1 MPHEASPGRSWNRR
15 EFLSASAGTAL
26 SLPLGE
32 ASNGAPAD
40 EMPPQQATGV
50 KIGEVSE
57 NSAII
62 WARRTAKPF
71 RNNDG
76 IVFPQRKKN
85 QPRHDITMPVAEIEG
100 ACPGAAGK
108 IRVSYTAMPEGTDRR
123 TTDWAVVT
131 AQSDFTHHFPLSDLK
146 ANTEYRFTVETMNAD
161 GVVDPGKRQGRFRTA
176 PTREMPSDLRFCV
189 MTCQGYPDRDHADGH
204 HIYPSMLALD
214 PAFVTMTGDVVYY
227 DNDEP
232 EAKTP
237 ELARLHWE
245 RMFSLPRQV
254 KLLSNT
260 ASYWLKDDHDTL
272 DNDSWPGERFG
283 RLTFA
288 EGQQIFRE
296 QTPMSGPGYRT
307 FRWGRD
313 LQIWL
318 TDGRDHRSPNTMEDG
333 PEKTIWGAEQKAW
346 FKKTVAESDATWK
359 VLISPTPF
367 VGPDRMNKN
376 DNHSNAGFA
385 HEGNEIREWIKANV
399 PENFFVCCGD
409 RHWQYHSVHPTTGV
423 QEFSVGAASDAH
435 AGGTPGENPEY
446 HKFHRV
452 KGGFLSVTLKPA
464 GQASELLFEH
474 RDVFGKVVYEWKTR
488 RAI

>member
-1 MPHEASPGRSWNRR
+1 MSHESSARLAWSRR
-15 EFLSASAGTAL
+15 QFLSASAGTAL
-26 SLPLGE
+26 SFPLGE
-32 ASNGAPAD
+32 ATHAVAAESALPH
-40 EMPPQQATGV
+40 QATGTKV
-50 KIGEVSE
+50 GEVTDT
-57 NSAII
+57 SAIV
-62 WARRTAKPF
+62 WTRLTAQPT
-71 RNNDG
+71 RNNAG
-76 IVFPQRKKN
+76 VVIPQRKKKTE
-85 QPRHDITMPVAEIEG
+85 PRPTPPENVAEIEG
-100 ACPGAAGK
+100 ACPGAAGR
-108 IRVSYTAMPEGTDRR
+108 IRVRYQPTAGGDEPR
-123 TTDWAVVT
+123 TTEWADVDAKT
-131 AQSDFTHHFPLSDLK
+131 DFTHHFTLTDLK
-146 ANTEYRFTVETMNAD
+146 PDTAYTYTVETQSAA
-161 GVVDPGKRQGRFRTA
+161 GEAHAPREGKFHTA
-176 PTREMPSDLRFCV
+176 PTSAAPSDFRFCV

-204 HIYPSMLALD
+204 HIYPSMLALE
-214 PAFVTMTGDVVYY
+214 PRFVAMTGDVVYY

-232 EAKTP
+232 EAKNV

-254 KLLSNT
+254 ELLQNV
-260 ASYWLKDDHDTL
+260 AGYWLKDDHDTL

-318 TDGRDHRSPNTMEDG
+318 TDGRDHRSPNTMADG

-359 VLISPTPF
+359 ILISPTPL

-376 DNHSNAGFA
+376 DNHSNVGFA
-385 HEGNEIREWIKANV
+385 HEGNEIREWIKSNV

-409 RHWQYHSVHPTTGV
+409 RHWQYHSVHPMTGV
-423 QEFSVGAASDAH
+423 REFSVGAASDAH

-452 KGGFLSVTLKPA
+452 AGGFLSVTVKPD
-464 GQASELLFEH
+464 GKESELLFEH
-474 RDVFGKVVYEWKTR
+474 RDVFGKVVYEWKAR
-488 RAI
+488 RAV